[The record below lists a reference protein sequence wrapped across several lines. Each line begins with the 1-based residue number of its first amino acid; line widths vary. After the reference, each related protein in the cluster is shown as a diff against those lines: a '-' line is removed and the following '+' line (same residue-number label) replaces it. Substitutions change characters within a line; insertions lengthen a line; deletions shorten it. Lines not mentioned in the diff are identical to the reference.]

1 MDWSVLKL
9 LTALQTP
16 SNTFIK
22 HCTRPAH
29 TTYTFQTFQNRR
41 SVLLNTHE
49 LHYTSAPFLEA
60 HQYTSW
66 CFFILFFLESGNR
79 KAVSTWLCSRE
90 IKLWQDYL
98 NSFHLNGLGA
108 TKVQKS
114 GAETRC
120 FFSETQNGGFHRKKP
135 TPDENKSCEWG
146 SQNQHKT
153 VFRSIWE
160 RFHGSKFLRFPIA
173 NHPPSQSHS
182 PPQLPPTADHQRSH
196 FLIQSK
202 FLPQW
207 PALQTSPLFMALVRL
222 D

>member
-1 MDWSVLKL
+1 MNCIIHLPVPRSASVHKL
-9 LTALQTP
+9 M
-16 SNTFIK
+16 
-22 HCTRPAH
+22 
-29 TTYTFQTFQNRR
+29 
-41 SVLLNTHE
+41 
-49 LHYTSAPFLEA
+49 
-60 HQYTSW
+60 
-66 CFFILFFLESGNR
+66 FFFKESGNR
-79 KAVSTWLCSRE
+79 KAVSTWVCSRE

-98 NSFHLNGLGA
+98 HLFHINWLCA

-120 FFSETQNGGFHRKKP
+120 FFSETQNGGFHGKKP

-160 RFHGSKFLRFPIA
+160 RFHGSKFLRFRIA

-207 PALQTSPLFMALVRL
+207 PALQTSPLFIALVRQ

>member
-29 TTYTFQTFQNRR
+29 TTYTFKTFQNRR
-41 SVLLNTHE
+41 SGLLNTHE
-49 LHYTSAPFLEA
+49 LHYTSAPVPRSASVHKLM
-60 HQYTSW
+60 
-66 CFFILFFLESGNR
+66 FFFKESGNR
-79 KAVSTWLCSRE
+79 KAVSTWVCSRE

-98 NSFHLNGLGA
+98 HLFHINWLCA

-120 FFSETQNGGFHRKKP
+120 FFSETQNGGFHGKKP

-160 RFHGSKFLRFPIA
+160 RFHGSKFLRFRIA

-202 FLPQW
+202 FLLQW
-207 PALQTSPLFMALVRL
+207 PALQTVNFL
-222 D
+222 

>member
-1 MDWSVLKL
+1 MSVFSRNKIMAGLFELVPHKL
-9 LTALQTP
+9 TMC
-16 SNTFIK
+16 NK
-22 HCTRPAH
+22 
-29 TTYTFQTFQNRR
+29 
-41 SVLLNTHE
+41 
-49 LHYTSAPFLEA
+49 SA
-60 HQYTSW
+60 
-66 CFFILFFLESGNR
+66 
-79 KAVSTWLCSRE
+79 
-90 IKLWQDYL
+90 
-98 NSFHLNGLGA
+98 
-108 TKVQKS
+108 KS
-114 GAETRC
+114 GAETMC
-120 FFSETQNGGFHRKKP
+120 IFQKSKNDGFHRKKP

-207 PALQTSPLFMALVRL
+207 PALQTSPLFIALVRL
-222 D
+222 NDGQSLSFNNEVVRQTGLTD